1 MEPLEFNQAN
11 PMQPDTFRLVT
22 LFGGGGFVGRYVA
35 QALYKTGARVR
46 VAQFD
51 ARKAFFLKPLGGLG
65 QTQFVAADIRNPRQV
80 REALKGSDAVVNLVG
95 TLNGNFEAIHIDGAA
110 NVAEACAVEGIGSLV
125 HISAIGAEPE
135 SPSRYG
141 SSKGLGEQSVRTA
154 LPSAT
159 IMRPSIVFGREDNFI
174 NRFAGLMRMSPVLPV
189 IRGKVKFQPVYAA
202 DVGKAVAAAALDPRE
217 HGGKTYELGG
227 PQVLSMRELM
237 EWIDETTGWDR
248 GLVDIPDAVGRM
260 IARGLGWLPG
270 APITWD
276 QWLMLQHDNV
286 VAPGAEG
293 LRSFGIAPTPLA
305 AVSEGWLTSYRR
317 GGRFAAK
324 QPY

>member
-1 MEPLEFNQAN
+1 ML
-11 PMQPDTFRLVT
+11 PDTFRLVT
-22 LFGGGGFVGRYVA
+22 LFGGGGFLGRYVA

-46 VAQFD
+46 IVQRD
-51 ARKAFFLKPLGGLG
+51 PRTAFFLKPLGCLG
-65 QTQFVAADIRNPRQV
+65 QTQFVAADIRNAWQV
-80 REALKGSDAVVNLVG
+80 REAVKGSDAVVNLVG
-95 TLNGNFEAIHIDGAA
+95 ILKGNFEEIHIDGAA
-110 NVAEACAVEGIGSLV
+110 NVAEACAIERIRSLV
-125 HISAIGAEPE
+125 HISAIGADPD

-141 SSKGLGEQSVRTA
+141 SSKGKGE
-154 LPSAT
+154 
-159 IMRPSIVFGREDNFI
+159 E
-174 NRFAGLMRMSPVLPV
+174 VLPV
-189 IRGKVKFQPVYAA
+189 IRGSAKFQPVYAA
-202 DVGKAVAAAALDPRE
+202 DVGKAVTAAALHPRD

-237 EWIDETTGWDR
+237 EWIDETTGWNR
-248 GLVDIPDAVGRM
+248 ALVDIPDSVGGFL
-260 IARGLGWLPG
+260 ARATGWLPG

-276 QWLMLQHDNV
+276 QWLMLQRDNI

-305 AVSEGWLTSYRR
+305 AVSEGWLTAYRR